1 MTDVPTLLCL
11 AMLLL
16 PLTAAL
22 VICVVRAP
30 LARDRVNV
38 AGAILT
44 AGAALTV
51 AALAMTGTRGPF
63 LGGWLQL
70 DAIGGPF
77 LAVVAAVGLCS
88 ALVSPAYLRT
98 AHESLASADTE
109 RAWYYACFHL
119 FWAALLALPLIGNLG
134 VAWVVTAAT
143 TGVSALLVAQSRYP
157 KALEAGWKYL
167 VLTTVGLAVAL
178 LGIVIVGAA
187 APAGG
192 GLAGLSWQ
200 GLAASAAHMPRSAAL
215 VGFVL
220 IVAGLATK
228 IGWAP
233 VHNWLPDAHSE
244 APPPVSALLS
254 AALLPTV
261 MLIAWRTTIALEPAV
276 GARAGSMLFIGF
288 GLASLAVSVP
298 FLWRRMAWKR
308 LLAYSSLEN
317 MGMLAL
323 GIGFGG
329 RLALAG
335 VVIHVAAHAVSKS
348 LGFSAATPLF
358 VVRPSAKHAP
368 VHGLLRANPSLAA
381 AMGLSLGALSG
392 LPPSPLFFSEVLIVM
407 GGFATGHTLAA
418 ALAAVLLA
426 LGFLG
431 LARVLVEDLMARGPQ
446 HAEGDGAGRR
456 ALLAL
461 TIVAGVLLG
470 ALAVLAAVLPGSG
483 FVRVLTAGTLP

>member
-1 MTDVPTLLCL
+1 VTDAPGLLCL
-11 AMLLL
+11 AVLLL
-16 PLTAAL
+16 PLLTAVAICL
-22 VICVVRAP
+22 VRPP
-30 LARDRVNV
+30 LVRDRINI

-44 AGAALTV
+44 AGAALTL
-51 AALAMTGTRGPF
+51 AALAMAGTRHP
-63 LGGWLQL
+63 LLDGWLRL
-70 DAIGGPF
+70 DALGGPF
-77 LAVVAAVGLCS
+77 LAVIAVVGLCS

-119 FWAALLALPLIGNLG
+119 FWVALLALPLVDNLG
-134 VAWVVTAAT
+134 VAWVIIAAT

-178 LGIVIVGAA
+178 FGIVVVSAA
-187 APAGG
+187 APERGR
-192 GLAGLSWQ
+192 LAGLSWQ
-200 GLAASAAHMPRSAAL
+200 GLTASAAHMPHDAAL

-220 IVAGLATK
+220 LVAGLATK

-261 MLIAWRTTIALEPAV
+261 MLIAWRTKIALEPAV
-276 GARAGSMLFIGF
+276 GARTGSMLFIGF

-317 MGMLAL
+317 MGILAL

-335 VVIHVAAHAVSKS
+335 VVLHVAAHAVAKS

-358 VVRPSAKHAP
+358 AVRPSAKRTP
-368 VHGLLRANPSLAA
+368 VHGLLRSNPRLAG
-381 AMGLSLGALSG
+381 AMSLSLGALSG

-418 ALAAVLLA
+418 ALASLLLA

-431 LARVLVEDLMARGPQ
+431 LARVLVEDLMAQGPQ
-446 HAEGDGAGRR
+446 RGESDGVGRR
-456 ALLAL
+456 SMLTL
-461 TIVAGVLLG
+461 TIAAGVLLG
-470 ALAVLAAVLPGSG
+470 ALTVLTAFLPGSEL
-483 FVRVLTAGTLP
+483 VRALVGPLP

>member
-1 MTDVPTLLCL
+1 MTDAPGMLCL
-11 AMLLL
+11 AVLLL
-16 PLTAAL
+16 PLLTAVAICL
-22 VICVVRAP
+22 VRPP
-30 LARDRVNV
+30 LVRDRINIT
-38 AGAILT
+38 GAILT
-44 AGAALTV
+44 ASAALTLAV
-51 AALAMTGTRGPF
+51 LAMAGTRRP
-63 LGGWLQL
+63 LLDGWLRL
-70 DAIGGPF
+70 DALGGPF
-77 LAVVAAVGLCS
+77 LAVIAVVGLCS

-98 AHESLASADTE
+98 AHESLASEDTE
-109 RAWYYACFHL
+109 RAWYYACLHL
-119 FWAALLALPLIGNLG
+119 FWVALLALPLVDNLG
-134 VAWVVTAAT
+134 IAWVVIAAT

-178 LGIVIVGAA
+178 FGIVVVSAA
-187 APAGG
+187 APERGR
-192 GLAGLSWQ
+192 LAGLSWQ
-200 GLAASAAHMPRSAAL
+200 GLTASAGHMPRDAAL

-261 MLIAWRTTIALEPAV
+261 MLIAWRTRIALEPAV
-276 GARAGSMLFIGF
+276 GARTGSMLFIGF

-335 VVIHVAAHAVSKS
+335 VVLHVAAHAVAKS

-358 VVRPSAKHAP
+358 AVRPSAKLTP
-368 VHGLLRANPSLAA
+368 VHGLLRSNPSLAG

-418 ALAAVLLA
+418 ALASLLLA

-431 LARVLVEDLMARGPQ
+431 LARVLVEDLMAQGPQ
-446 HAEGDGAGRR
+446 REASDGVGRR
-456 ALLAL
+456 SMLTLA
-461 TIVAGVLLG
+461 IAAAVLLG
-470 ALAVLAAVLPGSG
+470 ALTALAAFLPGSEL
-483 FVRVLTAGTLP
+483 VHALVGTLQ

>member
-1 MTDVPTLLCL
+1 MTDAPGLLCL
-11 AMLLL
+11 AVLLL
-16 PLTAAL
+16 PALTAAA
-22 VICVVRAP
+22 ICVVRSP
-30 LARDRVNV
+30 LVRDRLNV
-38 AGAILT
+38 AGALLT
-44 AGAALTV
+44 AGAALML
-51 AALAMTGTRGPF
+51 AALAITGTRRP
-63 LGGWLQL
+63 LLEGWLRL
-70 DAIGGPF
+70 DALGAPF
-77 LAVVAAVGLCS
+77 LAVIAVVGLCS

-98 AHESLASADTE
+98 AHETLVSEGTE
-109 RAWYYACFHL
+109 RAWYYACLHL
-119 FWAALLALPLIGNLG
+119 FWVALLVLPLVDNLG
-134 VAWVVTAAT
+134 VAWVVIAAT

-167 VLTTVGLAVAL
+167 VLTTVGLAIAL
-178 LGIVIVGAA
+178 FGIVAVSAA
-187 APAGG
+187 APERGR
-192 GLAGLSWQ
+192 LAGLSWQ
-200 GLAASAAHMPRSAAL
+200 GLTASAAHMPRDAAL
-215 VGFVL
+215 VGFIL
-220 IVAGLATK
+220 IIAGFATK

-261 MLIAWRTTIALEPAV
+261 MLIAWRAKDALEPGV
-276 GARAGSMLFIGF
+276 GAHTGGLLFIGF

-329 RLALAG
+329 RLAVAG
-335 VVIHVAAHAVSKS
+335 VVLHVAAHAVAKS

-358 VVRPSAKHAP
+358 VVRPSAKLNP
-368 VHGLLRANPSLAA
+368 VHGLLRSNPSLAG

-418 ALAAVLLA
+418 TLAAALLA

-431 LARVLVEDLMARGPQ
+431 LARVLVEDLMAQGPPR
-446 HAEGDGAGRR
+446 AEGDGVGRR
-456 ALLAL
+456 SMLAL
-461 TIVAGVLLG
+461 AIAAGILLGVL
-470 ALAVLAAVLPGSG
+470 AVAAAFLPGSEL
-483 FVRVLTAGTLP
+483 VRVVTGTLP